1 MVSSIS
7 AIAIAYPTATP
18 RKNSMLFLNFMV
30 TVYIL
35 IITATAIAPNQPATA
50 NTISVVSNTFFI
62 SSYLH
67 LYYM

>member
-1 MVSSIS
+1 MVSSIY

-18 RKNSMLFLNFMV
+18 NKNSILFLNFMV

-35 IITATAIAPNQPATA
+35 IVTATAIANNQIATA
-50 NTISVVSNTFFI
+50 NMISVVSNTFFI